1 MMGLSQI
8 IISQNSD
15 LSSPFTYVSL
25 KKEKEGTE
33 TLNLYSD
40 VKGANYNLYNHSF
53 FFTDARDLKILLGM
67 KVSKSK

>member
-15 LSSPFTYVSL
+15 LSSPFTCVT
-25 KKEKEGTE
+25 EKGEEGTE

-40 VKGANYNLYNHSF
+40 VKGANCNLHNHSF
-53 FFTDARDLKILLGM
+53 FFTDARD
-67 KVSKSK
+67 